1 MAPHDYNL
9 IIHTIHIFFRRPLG
23 CNESSGNTLHH
34 GLMSA
39 SSKGLDMAEDV
50 GHAYGQSSPRSSGK
64 Q

>member
-9 IIHTIHIFFRRPLG
+9 IIHIFFRRPLG

-64 Q
+64 